1 MIYCIEDDDD
11 IRELMI
17 YTIKMAGFEAE
28 GFVDGS
34 SFWKMVDEKVPELIL
49 LDIMLPKENG
59 IEILKKIRQKTT
71 LENVPIIMATAK
83 GTEYDKVKCLDL
95 GADDYL
101 VKPFGMME
109 MVSRIKAVLRRIK
122 VEKIK
127 EDVLENNGIKIVP
140 KEYTAF
146 YKNEK
151 LDLTLKEYDLLTLFL
166 RSPKRVFTRQELL
179 NLVWG
184 DNFLG
189 ETRTVDVHIATLRV
203 KLGEV
208 GRFIKTVRGVGYKLE
223 VSND

>member
-1 MIYCIEDDDD
+1 
-11 IRELMI
+11 
-17 YTIKMAGFEAE
+17 
-28 GFVDGS
+28 
-34 SFWKMVDEKVPELIL
+34 
-49 LDIMLPKENG
+49 
-59 IEILKKIRQKTT
+59 
-71 LENVPIIMATAK
+71 MATAK